1 MRPKLAVLPT
11 YAAHNGDTQSHVLEG
26 CGSSNNSNQNKR
38 YRSSST
44 GSVSPWAS
52 PGPLTLEAVMK
63 EINMQFTK
71 TFDRIDT
78 ISNKIDTVKA
88 ELNEQLSSVSRD
100 FNSFKAECADK
111 FKFTDDAMCELESR
125 IDGIS
130 QEIGGIENRNERIVS
145 GVPHIPGKMLRRIS
159 RICGNKSVFLKIQ
172 PLVDV
177 RRLKTGTQGD
187 GLILLQFALRNNRDD
202 FYSCYLRKRDLKLQ
216 HLGMNSTRRFYVN
229 ENLAVPAR
237 KIKKAALELKKSEQL
252 SSVYSKKGIVH
263 VKRTADQQPGT
274 AVHSENQLQQ
284 YS

>member
-1 MRPKLAVLPT
+1 MSTKRTPPNNPATP
-11 YAAHNGDTQSHVLEG
+11 S
-26 CGSSNNSNQNKR
+26 GSSNNSNQNKR

-44 GSVSPWAS
+44 GSVSPGAS

-130 QEIGGIENRNERIVS
+130 QEIGGIENRNELIVS
-145 GVPHIPGKMLRRIS
+145 GVPHIPGENVAAYFKDMWKQVGLPE
-159 RICGNKSVFLKIQ
+159 NPA

-237 KIKKAALELKKSEQL
+237 KIKKAALELKKSGKL

>member
-1 MRPKLAVLPT
+1 MSTKRTPPINPATP
-11 YAAHNGDTQSHVLEG
+11 S
-26 CGSSNNSNQNKR
+26 GSSNNSNQNKR
-38 YRSSST
+38 YRSSSA
-44 GSVSPWAS
+44 GSVSPGAS

-130 QEIGGIENRNERIVS
+130 QEIGGIENRNEAHL
-145 GVPHIPGKMLRRIS
+145 GLPENPA
-159 RICGNKSVFLKIQ
+159 

-177 RRLKTGTQGD
+177 RRLKTRTQGD

-216 HLGMNSTRRFYVN
+216 HLGMNSNRRFYVN

-237 KIKKAALELKKSEQL
+237 KIKKAALELKKSGKL